1 MGHLKN
7 NQQRKRRRYLISRNT
22 GKSIKSRIQN
32 FLSMCLGGYTYY
44 SSNAYK
50 VFDSEK
56 NSLGEQKFIAEMVFI
71 HEAKQRVVQL
81 MQRILWIIL
90 LTSLFLEKIGLAI
103 TFLLFFLVQTLLQSN
118 LSQHETLRVYQVRQI
133 PHNGNRCL
141 LSNIS
146 NNTKLQKISS
156 LYF

>member
-71 HEAKQRVVQL
+71 HEAKQRVAL

>member
-56 NSLGEQKFIAEMVFI
+56 NSLGEQKFTAEMVFI
-71 HEAKQRVVQL
+71 HEAKQRVAAYAKNPVDHFVDKL
-81 MQRILWIIL
+81 VSRKNRFGHNIFAFFSSPNSIVV
-90 LTSLFLEKIGLAI
+90 EPKLA
-103 TFLLFFLVQTLLQSN
+103 
-118 LSQHETLRVYQVRQI
+118 
-133 PHNGNRCL
+133 
-141 LSNIS
+141 
-146 NNTKLQKISS
+146 
-156 LYF
+156 